1 MNVKKII
8 SYICIFILAFLLVS
22 ITEESLYHF
31 FNNLVIF
38 INGGDTY
45 YCGISL
51 SSFDYNVF
59 QNRLIIMLLGYLVYT
74 KIKSSS

>member
-1 MNVKKII
+1 MNIKKII

-22 ITEESLYHF
+22 IVEESLYHF
-31 FNNLVIF
+31 FDNLVRF
-38 INGGDTY
+38 INGGDIRY
-45 YCGISL
+45 HGISL
-51 SSFDYNVF
+51 DIFDYNVF